1 MSCMLHFFKRY
12 KIFIITMTTL
22 SVIIMI
28 LIYSQL
34 KPQKRLGY
42 IKAKDINRALVDS
55 TLQDSKRKQRIGDFS
70 LINQNN
76 DTITQ
81 DNYKGKIYIA
91 DFFFTTCQT
100 ICPIMTEHM
109 VEIQQELKNDPEI
122 KLLSHSVIP
131 AYDTPDILKKYA
143 IQKGVDDTR
152 WNLVTG
158 SQKEIFTLARKHYLA
173 VQDIPGT
180 EDDLDMVHTENFML
194 VDKKGYI
201 RGYYDGTK
209 DEAIL
214 NLLEDIE
221 ILKMEYEPKKGWLEK
236 LLN

>member
-1 MSCMLHFFKRY
+1 
-12 KIFIITMTTL
+12 MTAL
-22 SVIIMI
+22 SVIIMT

-34 KPQKRLGY
+34 KPQKRLAY
-42 IKAKDINRALVDS
+42 IKAKDLNRALVDS

-81 DNYKGKIYIA
+81 DYYKGKIYIA

-131 AYDTPDILKKYA
+131 TYDTPDILKKYA

-158 SQKEIFTLARKHYLA
+158 SQREIFTLARKHYLA

-194 VDKKGYI
+194 IDKKGYI

-221 ILKMEYEPKKGWLEK
+221 VLKMEYEPKKGWLEK

>member
-1 MSCMLHFFKRY
+1 
-12 KIFIITMTTL
+12 MTVL
-22 SVIIMI
+22 SVIIMT

-34 KPQKRLGY
+34 KPQKRLAY
-42 IKAKDINRALVDS
+42 FKAKDLNRALVDS
-55 TLQDSKRKQRIGDFS
+55 TLQDSKRKQRIGNFS

-76 DTITQ
+76 DTISQ
-81 DNYKGKIYIA
+81 DYYKGKIYIA

-131 AYDTPDILKKYA
+131 NYDTPEILKKYA
-143 IQKGVDDTR
+143 IQKGVDDNR

-158 SQKEIFTLARKHYLA
+158 SQKDIFTLARKHYLA

-194 VDKKGYI
+194 IDKKGYI

-221 ILKMEYEPKKGWLEK
+221 VLKMEYEPKKGWLEK

>member
-1 MSCMLHFFKRY
+1 MLHFFKRY

-22 SVIIMI
+22 SAIIMI

-34 KPQKRLGY
+34 KPQKRLDY

-81 DNYKGKIYIA
+81 DDYKGKIYIA

-109 VEIQQELKNDPEI
+109 VEIQQELKNDSEI

>member
-1 MSCMLHFFKRY
+1 MIRFFQRY
-12 KIFIITMTTL
+12 KVFIITMTAL
-22 SVIIMI
+22 SVIIMT

-34 KPQKRLGY
+34 TPQKRLAY
-42 IKAKDINRALVDS
+42 TKAKDLNRALVDS
-55 TLQDSKRKQRIGDFS
+55 TLQDSKKKQRIGDFS

-76 DTITQ
+76 ETITQ
-81 DNYKGKIYIA
+81 DDYKGKIYIA

-109 VEIQQELKNDPEI
+109 IEIQQEIKNDPEI

-131 AYDTPDILKKYA
+131 TYDTPEVLKAYA
-143 IQKGVDDTR
+143 LKKGVDDTK

-158 SQKEIFTLARKHYLA
+158 SKKDIYTLARKHYLA

-194 VDKKGYI
+194 IDKKGYI
-201 RGYYDGTK
+201 RGYYDGT
-209 DEAIL
+209 DPAAIEQ
-214 NLLEDIE
+214 LLEDIA
-221 ILKMEYEPKKGWLEK
+221 ILKMEYQPKKGWLEK
-236 LLN
+236 MLN